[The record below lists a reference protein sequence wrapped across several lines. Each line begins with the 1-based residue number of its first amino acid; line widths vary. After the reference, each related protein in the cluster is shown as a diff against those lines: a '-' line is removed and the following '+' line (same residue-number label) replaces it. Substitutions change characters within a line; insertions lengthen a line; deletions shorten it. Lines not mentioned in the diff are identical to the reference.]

1 MRVGTFAEP
10 TVRAKLGEARALT
23 EAARLLAYRVIDER
37 SKGRPPSAET
47 NVARV
52 MNTLV
57 DRTVGELALEIYGA
71 ESIESGS
78 FPNANFKLSMTAGVA
93 VGATEIHLNLI
104 ASRILGLPRS

>member
-1 MRVGTFAEP
+1 
-10 TVRAKLGEARALT
+10 
-23 EAARLLAYRVIDER
+23 
-37 SKGRPPSAET
+37 
-47 NVARV
+47 

-57 DRTVGELALEIYGA
+57 DRTVGELALEIYGPD
-71 ESIESGS
+71 SIESGS